1 MHQLLNQIGGRTTS
15 AAGDAL
21 LLLLVLLVL
30 RALLVLVGAKV
41 TFPLLA
47 ANATAAR
54 ATGKGP
60 RGTGK
65 GGWAPRGH

>member
-1 MHQLLNQIGGRTTS
+1 M
-15 AAGDAL
+15 
-21 LLLLVLLVL
+21 LLVLL
-30 RALLVLVGAKV
+30 ALLVLVGAKV

-65 GGWAPRGH
+65 GGWAPRGHLATSRTDRSSTGTSYAI

>member
-1 MHQLLNQIGGRTTS
+1 M
-15 AAGDAL
+15 
-21 LLLLVLLVL
+21 LLVL

-41 TFPLLA
+41 TFPLPA

>member
-1 MHQLLNQIGGRTTS
+1 M
-15 AAGDAL
+15 AGDAL

-30 RALLVLVGAKV
+30 LVRVSVKV
-41 TFPLLA
+41 FFPLLA